1 MRQTLLP
8 LHLPDGQGP
17 PKKNSP
23 RRDPAKGAL
32 APCHL
37 LQGHRPM
44 MNFKDTTC
52 NSFSEGFSEAGLG
65 CPWVYT
71 KAKAHIILLEAKKN
85 HKSAAPR
92 VKLELCETSTA
103 KKNAPATVVAG
114 LKFGT

>member
-1 MRQTLLP
+1 
-8 LHLPDGQGP
+8 
-17 PKKNSP
+17 
-23 RRDPAKGAL
+23 
-32 APCHL
+32 
-37 LQGHRPM
+37 M

-71 KAKAHIILLEAKKN
+71 KAKAHIILFEAKKN
-85 HKSAAPR
+85 HKSA
-92 VKLELCETSTA
+92 LCETSTA